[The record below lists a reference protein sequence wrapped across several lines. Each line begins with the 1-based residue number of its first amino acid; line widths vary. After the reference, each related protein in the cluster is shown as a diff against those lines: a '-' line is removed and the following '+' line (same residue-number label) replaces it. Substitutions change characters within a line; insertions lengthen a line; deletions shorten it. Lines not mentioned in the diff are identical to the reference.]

1 MSKKSK
7 NIFEGN
13 SRTFRKWRLFFK
25 LSPTITKIKEWSRH
39 YLVGIYDRTDQH
51 HIFLMGGGLAFSI
64 FVCIIPFVLIVFW
77 LLGNF
82 LDSSQV
88 EIQINTL
95 IDAIIPYES
104 YSEFVK
110 SVLYKR
116 INELIEYKNIAGWI
130 GLTGLFFAASGL
142 FTAIRVIL
150 NQINGTD
157 VEVNIF
163 KGKLRDF
170 AFIIILILL
179 FLGSTLVFP
188 MFETIRTIAN
198 EYSVL
203 RFLDLPIFQQIFVS
217 IFSTLIIFFLFA
229 FMYRMVPTLKI
240 RKRAVVVGALWASFF
255 WEAAKQGFGYY
266 LNNFADFGKIYGTYA
281 LIVVVAFWIYY
292 SSIVFI
298 LGGEIGKLFSE
309 KLEERIAAKQLLK
322 DLKLA
327 EESSLVTPITP
338 EENQIEPSA
347 SDEKTEQT
355 ENQPT

>member
-1 MSKKSK
+1 MSS
-7 NIFEGN
+7 
-13 SRTFRKWRLFFK
+13 WA
-25 LSPTITKIKEWSRH
+25 RH
-39 YLVGIYDRTDQH
+39 YLVGIYDRTDTH

-64 FVCIIPFVLIVFW
+64 FVCIVPFVLIIFW
-77 LLGNF
+77 LLGIF

-95 IDAIIPYES
+95 IDTIIPYES

-110 SVLYKR
+110 SILYKR
-116 INELIEYKNIAGWI
+116 INELIEYKTIAGWV

-170 AFIIILILL
+170 ALILILILL
-179 FLGSTLVFP
+179 FLSSTMILPLIQTMRNVASEF
-188 MFETIRTIAN
+188 
-198 EYSVL
+198 SVME
-203 RFLDLPIFQQIFVS
+203 FFDLPIFAQIFVS
-217 IFSTLIIFFLFA
+217 IFSTLLIFSLFA
-229 FMYRMVPTLKI
+229 MMYRFVPTMKI
-240 RKRAVVVGALWASFF
+240 RKRSVVVGALWASFF

-266 LNNFADFGKIYGTYA
+266 LNNFANFGKIYGTYA

-298 LGGEIGKLFSE
+298 LGGEIGKLFNE
-309 KLEERIAAKQLLK
+309 KLEERIASNE
-322 DLKLA
+322 KLRLQMA
-327 EESSLVTPITP
+327 EETKELEILSAQIAQEKA
-338 EENQIEPSA
+338 EETKSK
-347 SDEKTEQT
+347 SDSNDSDK
-355 ENQPT
+355 N